1 MNVQPKVGHSNK
13 ISTQKL
19 MCVDEK
25 PLLHSKE
32 IILKPH
38 LSQTPSNNMG
48 CLERKESS
56 NAVLEQ
62 LQWEECAGIENEQHI
77 ESSAYY
83 GVEQQLGIRTAT
95 ALMRIVAD

>member
-1 MNVQPKVGHSNK
+1 MIKQPKEAAVFNCQSINDQQSYYAMNVQPKVGHSNK

-56 NAVLEQ
+56 NA
-62 LQWEECAGIENEQHI
+62 
-77 ESSAYY
+77 Y
-83 GVEQQLGIRTAT
+83 
-95 ALMRIVAD
+95 